1 MIAMA
6 TMYSILRAAAMS
18 LVLLTAGCAGRLPP
32 FGVADQPIVG
42 ATPPPDEMFTLPD
55 GTVLPVRVWLP
66 APGQPPRAVLLA
78 LHGFNDS
85 RDAWEL
91 AAPVFAAHGIA
102 VFAPDQRG
110 FGGAPG
116 RATWPGVGRLI
127 ADADAMA
134 RGLHSRY
141 PAARLFV
148 MGESMGGAIALDLAA
163 ESSPPPI
170 DGVIALAPAVWGRAE
185 QGLLLAGTLATA
197 NAVIPGYHVTGSEVP
212 LKIRVTDNR
221 DALLRLA
228 HDPLTIRR
236 TQVSVLA
243 GLVDV
248 MDSAQAAAP
257 NVRGPVLVAYGARDN
272 VVPSNAM
279 GKAWSNLPP
288 ATRRAVYP
296 NGYHLL
302 LRDRGRTA
310 VIGDV
315 IAWIDAPDALL
326 PSGADIA
333 AAAWRST
340 HHTEASVLPSSALF
354 GAETDP

>member
-1 MIAMA
+1 MA
-6 TMYSILRAAAMS
+6 TMYSILRVAATF
-18 LVLLTAGCAGRLPP
+18 LVLLAAGCAARLPP
-32 FGVADQPIVG
+32 FGVADQPVAG
-42 ATPPPDEMFTLPD
+42 ATPPPDETFTLPD
-55 GTVLPVRVWLP
+55 GTVLPARVWLP
-66 APGQPPRAVLLA
+66 ADGRPPRAVLLA

-91 AAPVFAAHGIA
+91 PAPVFAAHGIA

-116 RATWPGVGRLI
+116 RATWPGVGRLV

-134 RGLHSRY
+134 RGLHARY

-185 QGLLLAGTLATA
+185 QGLVLAGTLATA
-197 NAVIPGYHVTGSEVP
+197 NAVIPGYHVTGAEVP

-236 TQVSVLA
+236 TQVSVLY
-243 GLVDV
+243 GLVDL

-257 NVRGPVLVAYGARDN
+257 HVRGPVLVAYGAKDT
-272 VVPSNAM
+272 VVPSTAM
-279 GKAWSNLPP
+279 GKAWSDLPSG
-288 ATRRAVYP
+288 TRRAVYP

-302 LRDRGRTA
+302 LRDQGRAA

-315 IAWIDAPDALL
+315 IAWIDAPGTLL
-326 PSGADIA
+326 PSGADLA
-333 AAAWRST
+333 AAAWRTT
-340 HHTEASVLPSSALF
+340 HHAETSVLPSSALF

>member
-6 TMYSILRAAAMS
+6 TMYSILRVAATF
-18 LVLLTAGCAGRLPP
+18 LLLLAAGCAARLPP
-32 FGVADQPIVG
+32 FGVADQPVAG

-55 GTVLPVRVWLP
+55 GVVLPVRVWLP
-66 APGQPPRAVLLA
+66 PDRQPPRTVLLA

-91 AAPVFAAHGIA
+91 SAPVFAAHGIA

-116 RATWPGVGRLI
+116 RATWPGVGRLV

-134 RGLHSRY
+134 RGLHARY
-141 PAARLFV
+141 PTARLFV
-148 MGESMGGAIALDLAA
+148 IGESMGGAIALDLAA

-185 QGLLLAGTLATA
+185 QGLVLAGTLATA
-197 NAVIPGYHVTGSEVP
+197 NAVIPGYHVTGAEVP
-212 LKIRVTDNR
+212 LKIRVSDNR
-221 DALLRLA
+221 EALLRLA

-236 TQVSVLA
+236 TQVSVLS
-243 GLVDV
+243 GLVDL

-257 NVRGPVLVAYGARDN
+257 NVRGPVLVAYGAKDN

-279 GKAWSNLPP
+279 GRAWSNLPP
-288 ATRRAVYP
+288 GARRALYP
-296 NGYHLL
+296 SGYHLL
-302 LRDRGRTA
+302 LRDKARA
-310 VIGDV
+310 APIGDV

-333 AAAWRST
+333 ASAWRAT
-340 HHTEASVLPSSALF
+340 HHREASVLPSSALF